1 MCYTIGEIKEK
12 TIPIAKKYGIK
23 QMSLFGSYARG
34 SANDESDVDIY
45 IDKGRLKSLVQYFQF
60 VADLESVLKCHVDVV
75 STGIEDNDFIN
86 SIKSEGVP
94 LYEE

>member
-12 TIPIAKKYGIK
+12 TIPVAKEYGIK

-34 SANDESDVDIY
+34 SANDESDVDLY
-45 IDKGRLKSLVQYFQF
+45 IDKGRLKSLIQYFQF
-60 VADLESVLKCHVDVV
+60 VADLERALQCHVDVV
-75 STGIEDNDFIN
+75 STGIEDTDFLN
-86 SIKSEGVP
+86 RIKSEGVL

>member
-12 TIPIAKKYGIK
+12 TIPVAKEYGIK

-34 SANDESDVDIY
+34 SANDESDVDLY
-45 IDKGRLKSLVQYFQF
+45 IDKGRLKSLIQYFQF
-60 VADLESVLKCHVDVV
+60 VADLERALQCHVDVV
-75 STGIEDNDFIN
+75 SIGIEDTDFLN
-86 SIKSEGVP
+86 RIKSEGVL